1 MLTENPR
8 CNACCFQSLRR
19 GWPYQILAK
28 TGCFA
33 FMGSILRRW
42 YKTSLRF
49 SCRLNITAAATA
61 MAQWEASIVITNSSF
76 KISSI
81 FPAEDRKFS
90 TEENIASDNEM
101 YTATRHANSLA
112 AKRTADLTIWEL
124 QNKEPSPGGLIWHS
138 GVRRCLKDSSLC
150 NTAVGWLVYHVVT
163 LRSVIDLGNI
173 DILDTWLIAN
183 RSESSVPQATCSG
196 LYSCLVSMS
205 GAFSVTVPYS
215 DKCWE
220 RSHGSVDGIP
230 EYGISGWKPPQ
241 IHQLCLQS
249 LSYFQTSQID
259 QGAVSIRK
267 TVFPGMA
274 IPMLK
279 IRRPNGRL
287 IFNMEIAIR
296 K

>member
-1 MLTENPR
+1 
-8 CNACCFQSLRR
+8 
-19 GWPYQILAK
+19 
-28 TGCFA
+28 
-33 FMGSILRRW
+33 
-42 YKTSLRF
+42 
-49 SCRLNITAAATA
+49 
-61 MAQWEASIVITNSSF
+61 
-76 KISSI
+76 
-81 FPAEDRKFS
+81 
-90 TEENIASDNEM
+90 M
-101 YTATRHANSLA
+101 YTATRHGNSSA
-112 AKRTADLTIWEL
+112 AKRAADLTIWEL
-124 QNKEPSPGGLIWHS
+124 QKKEPSPGGLIWHS
-138 GVRRCLKDSSLC
+138 GVRHCLKDSSLC
-150 NTAVGWLVYHVVT
+150 NTAVGWLMYHVVT

-173 DILDTWLIAN
+173 GDILDTWLIVN
-183 RSESSVPQATCSG
+183 RSERSVPQATCSG

-215 DKCWE
+215 DKYWE
-220 RSHGSVDGIP
+220 RSHGSIDGIL

-296 K
+296 R